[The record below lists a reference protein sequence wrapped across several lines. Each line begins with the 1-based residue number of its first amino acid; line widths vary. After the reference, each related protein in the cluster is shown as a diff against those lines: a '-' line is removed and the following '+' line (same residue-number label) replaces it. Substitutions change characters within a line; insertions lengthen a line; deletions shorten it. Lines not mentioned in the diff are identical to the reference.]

1 MDFIDT
7 NVIVYAN
14 DRRDPRKQDIALNV
28 ISTAMRQRSGV
39 ISVQVL
45 QEYANTALAKLRQQS
60 ATVLR
65 QLALLESLSIVSPDA
80 KMVRRSAELQALFQ
94 ISFWD
99 ASILAAAETAGCRRV
114 LSEDL
119 TDGGINGS
127 LRVCNPFAE
136 SSR

>member
-28 ISTAMRQRSGV
+28 IGTAMRQRSGV

-45 QEYANTALAKLRQQS
+45 QEYANTALAKLRQQPP
-60 ATVLR
+60 TVLR
-65 QLALLESLSIVSPDA
+65 QLALLESLTIVRPDA
-80 KMVRRSAELQALFQ
+80 KMVRRSVELQSLFA

-99 ASILAAAETAGCRRV
+99 ASILAAAESAGCRRV

-119 TDGGINGS
+119 SDGGIYGTLS
-127 LRVCNPFAE
+127 VWNPFAE
-136 SSR
+136 